1 MAEHRVAGAHPGID
15 HDGGRAMTTY
25 GVMFRREWPADRLL
39 DYAREVEAHDLDEM
53 WVVEDLTFHGG
64 FTQATAALA
73 ATTRLTVGIGI
84 APAVVRNV
92 AYAAMEIATLAQ
104 MFPGRFHMGFG
115 HGVDFWIEQVGAV
128 PTSWMSSL
136 RETVSTSMRLLAGEN
151 VTMDGDFVHLD
162 AVQLA
167 HPAKVMPPM
176 SLGVRGPKSMALA
189 DEVGA
194 GVIFAE
200 WSGPRYLQQVR
211 AQIGDG
217 PKFTAFVQASV
228 DVESLESM
236 MAEKMAL
243 PRFAAQ
249 LSAYGDE
256 VVPLEELVVAGD
268 PATWRSQAQRW
279 VDAGA
284 SSVVFC
290 PLPTDPVE
298 LPL

>member
-1 MAEHRVAGAHPGID
+1 
-15 HDGGRAMTTY
+15 MTTY
-25 GVMFRREWPADRLL
+25 GVMFRREWPADQLR
-39 DYAREVEAHDLDEM
+39 DYARQVEAHDLDEM

-73 ATTRLTVGIGI
+73 ATSRINVGIRI

-92 AYAAMEIATLAQ
+92 AYTAMEIATLAQ

-115 HGVDFWIEQVGAV
+115 HGVDFWIEQVGAA
-128 PTSWMSSL
+128 PKSWMASL
-136 RETVSTSMRLLAGEN
+136 RETVSVTTRLLAGEK
-151 VTMDGDFVHLD
+151 VTLDGDYVHVD
-162 AVQLA
+162 GVQLA
-167 HPAKVMPPM
+167 NPAQIVPPI
-176 SLGVRGPKSMALA
+176 SLGVRGPRSMALA
-189 DEVGA
+189 AEVGA

-211 AQIGDG
+211 AQIGDA
-217 PKFTAFVQASV
+217 PKFTAFVQASA
-228 DVESLESM
+228 DVPALEAM

-256 VVPLEELVVAGD
+256 EVPLNELVIAGD
-268 PATWRSQAQRW
+268 PVTWIEQAQRW
-279 VDAGA
+279 VEVGA
-284 SSVVFC
+284 RTVVFC

>member
-1 MAEHRVAGAHPGID
+1 
-15 HDGGRAMTTY
+15 MTTY
-25 GVMFRREWPADRLL
+25 GVMWRREWPVNRLI
-39 DYAREVEAHDLDEM
+39 DYAQRVEAHDLDEL

-73 ATTRLTVGIGI
+73 ATNRINVGIGI

-115 HGVDFWIEQVGAV
+115 HGVDFWIEQVGAM
-128 PTSWMSSL
+128 PPSWMSSL
-136 RETVSTSMRLLAGEN
+136 RETVVATTRLLAGDK
-151 VTMDGDFVHLD
+151 VTMDGDYVHLD

-167 HPAKVMPPM
+167 HPAQVQPPI
-176 SLGVRGPKSMALA
+176 SLGVRGPRSMALA
-189 DEVGA
+189 AEVGA

-211 AQIGDG
+211 AQIGDA
-217 PKFTAFVQASV
+217 PKFTAFVQASA
-228 DVESLESM
+228 DIDALEAM
-236 MAEKMAL
+236 MAEKMSL
-243 PRFAAQ
+243 PRFASQ
-249 LSAYGDE
+249 LAAYGDE
-256 VVPLEELVVAGD
+256 AVSLEELVVAGD
-268 PATWRSQAQRW
+268 PVTWIEQAQRW
-279 VDAGA
+279 VEAGA
-284 SSVVFC
+284 NTVVFC

>member
-1 MAEHRVAGAHPGID
+1 
-15 HDGGRAMTTY
+15 MTTY
-25 GVMFRREWPADRLL
+25 GVMFRREWPANRLI
-39 DYAREVEAHDLDEM
+39 DYARQVEAHDLDEM
-53 WVVEDLTFHGG
+53 WVVEDLSFHGG

-73 ATTRLTVGIGI
+73 GTSRINVGIGI

-92 AYAAMEIATLAQ
+92 AYTAMEIATLAQ
-104 MFPGRFHMGFG
+104 MFPTRFHMGFG

-128 PTSWMSSL
+128 PASWMSSL
-136 RETVSTSMRLLAGEN
+136 REVVVATTQLLAGDTVSMQGN
-151 VTMDGDFVHLD
+151 HVHLD

-167 HPAKVMPPM
+167 HPAKFMPPI
-176 SLGVRGPKSMALA
+176 SLGVRGPRSMALA
-189 DEVGA
+189 AEVGA

-211 AQIGDG
+211 AQIGEE
-217 PKFTAFVQASV
+217 PKFTAFVQASA
-228 DVESLESM
+228 DVPSLDAM

-249 LSAYGDE
+249 LAAYGDE
-256 VVPLEELVVAGD
+256 PVALDELVIAGD
-268 PATWRSQAQRW
+268 PVTWVEQAQHW
-279 VDAGA
+279 VAAGA
-284 SSVVFC
+284 STVVFC

>member
-1 MAEHRVAGAHPGID
+1 
-15 HDGGRAMTTY
+15 MTTY
-25 GVMFRREWPADRLL
+25 GLMFRREWPADQLL
-39 DYAREVEAHDLDEM
+39 DYARQVEAHDLDEM
-53 WVVEDLTFHGG
+53 WVVEDLSFHGG

-73 ATTRLTVGIGI
+73 ATSRITVGIGI

-92 AYAAMEIATLAQ
+92 AYTAMEIATLAQ

-115 HGVDFWIEQVGAV
+115 HGVDSWIEQVGAV
-128 PTSWMSSL
+128 PQSWLSSL
-136 RETVSTSMRLLAGEN
+136 REVVVNIEQLLAGDK
-151 VTMDGDFVHLD
+151 VTTHGSHVHLD
-162 AVQLA
+162 NVQLF
-167 HPAKVMPPM
+167 HPARVVPPI

-189 DEVGA
+189 AEVGA

-211 AQIGDG
+211 AQIGEG
-217 PKFTAFVQASV
+217 PKFTAFVQASA
-228 DVESLESM
+228 DVAALEAM

-256 VVPLEELVVAGD
+256 AVPLNELVIAGD
-268 PATWRSQAQRW
+268 PVTWVEQAQRW
-279 VDAGA
+279 VAAGA

-290 PLPTDPVE
+290 PLPTDPME

>member
-1 MAEHRVAGAHPGID
+1 
-15 HDGGRAMTTY
+15 MTTY
-25 GVMFRREWPADRLL
+25 GVMFRREWPANQLI
-39 DYAREVEAHDLDEM
+39 DYARQVEAHDLDEM

-64 FTQATAALA
+64 FAQATAALA
-73 ATTRLTVGIGI
+73 ATSRITVGIGI

-92 AYAAMEIATLAQ
+92 AYTAMEIATLAQ

-128 PTSWMSSL
+128 PGSWMSSL
-136 RETVSTSMRLLAGEN
+136 REVVVGTKQLLAGDN
-151 VTMDGDFVHLD
+151 VTAHGSHVHLD
-162 AVQLA
+162 AVQLF
-167 HPAKVMPPM
+167 HPAKVMPPI
-176 SLGVRGPKSMALA
+176 SLGVRGPKSMALSA
-189 DEVGA
+189 EVGA

-200 WSGPRYLQQVR
+200 WSGPRYLEQVR

-217 PKFTAFVQASV
+217 PKFTAFVQASA
-228 DVESLESM
+228 DVAALEAA

-256 VVPLEELVVAGD
+256 EVPLNELVISGPPV
-268 PATWRSQAQRW
+268 TWVEQAQRW
-279 VDAGA
+279 VAAGA
-284 SSVVFC
+284 ATVVFC

>member
-1 MAEHRVAGAHPGID
+1 
-15 HDGGRAMTTY
+15 MTTY
-25 GVMFRREWPADRLL
+25 GVMFRREWPAERLM
-39 DYAREVEAHDLDEM
+39 DYARQVEAHDLDEM

-73 ATTRLTVGIGI
+73 ATNRITVGIGI

-92 AYAAMEIATLAQ
+92 AYTAMEIATLAH

-128 PTSWMSSL
+128 PTSWLSSL
-136 RETVSTSMRLLAGEN
+136 RETVVATNKLLGGDS
-151 VTMDGDFVHLD
+151 VTLDGDYVHLD
-162 AVQLA
+162 AVELA
-167 HPAKVMPPM
+167 HPAQIVPPI
-176 SLGVRGPKSMALA
+176 SLGVRGPRSMALA
-189 DEVGA
+189 AEVGA

-211 AQIGDG
+211 SQIGDE
-217 PKFTAFVQASV
+217 PKFTAFVQASADV
-228 DVESLESM
+228 DALDAM

-243 PRFAAQ
+243 PRFASQ
-249 LSAYGDE
+249 LAAYGDE
-256 VVPLEELVVAGD
+256 LVPLEELVIAGD
-268 PATWRSQAQRW
+268 PSTWIAQAQRW
-279 VDAGA
+279 VAAGA
-284 SSVVFC
+284 STVILC

>member
-1 MAEHRVAGAHPGID
+1 
-15 HDGGRAMTTY
+15 MTTY
-25 GVMFRREWPADRLL
+25 GVMFRREWPANLL
-39 DYAREVEAHDLDEM
+39 MDYARQVEAHDLDEM

-73 ATTRLTVGIGI
+73 ATSRITVGIGI
-84 APAVVRNV
+84 APAVVRNA
-92 AYAAMEIATLAQ
+92 AYTAMEIATLVQ

-128 PTSWMSSL
+128 PTSWLSSL
-136 RETVSTSMRLLAGEN
+136 RETVTTTMQLSRGEN
-151 VTMDGDFVHLD
+151 VTFDGDHVHLD

-167 HPAKVMPPM
+167 HPAQAMPPF
-176 SLGVRGPKSMALA
+176 SLGVRGPRSMALA
-189 DEVGA
+189 AEVGA

-211 AQIGDG
+211 SQIGDA
-217 PKFTAFVQASV
+217 PKFTAFVQASAHV
-228 DVESLESM
+228 AALEAM

-243 PRFAAQ
+243 PRFASQ

-256 VVPLEELVVAGD
+256 EVPLNELVIAGD
-268 PATWRSQAQRW
+268 PVTWIEQAQRW
-279 VDAGA
+279 VEAGA

>member
-1 MAEHRVAGAHPGID
+1 
-15 HDGGRAMTTY
+15 MTTY

-39 DYAREVEAHDLDEM
+39 DYARQVEDHDLDEM

-73 ATTRLTVGIGI
+73 ATTRLNVGIGI
-84 APAVVRNV
+84 APAVVRNA
-92 AYAAMEIATLAQ
+92 AYTAMEIATLAQ

-136 RETVSTSMRLLAGEN
+136 RETVVATTRLLEGDT
-151 VTMDGDFVHLD
+151 VTLDGDHVHLD
-162 AVQLA
+162 AVRLA
-167 HPAKVMPPM
+167 HPAEVVPPI
-176 SLGVRGPKSMALA
+176 SLGVRGPRSMALA
-189 DEVGA
+189 ADVGA

-211 AQIGDG
+211 AQIGAA
-217 PKFTAFVQASV
+217 PKFTAFVQASTDV
-228 DVESLESM
+228 DALEEM

-243 PRFAAQ
+243 PRFASQ
-249 LSAYGDE
+249 LAAYGDE
-256 VVPLEELVVAGD
+256 LVPLDELVIGGD
-268 PATWRSQAQRW
+268 PSTWVAQAQRW
-279 VDAGA
+279 VAAGA
-284 SSVVFC
+284 STVIFC

>member
-1 MAEHRVAGAHPGID
+1 
-15 HDGGRAMTTY
+15 MTTY
-25 GVMFRREWPADRLL
+25 GVMFRREWPANRIM
-39 DYAREVEAHDLDEM
+39 DYARRVEAHDLDEM

-73 ATTRLTVGIGI
+73 ATSRINVGIGI

-92 AYAAMEIATLAQ
+92 AYTAMEIATLAQ

-128 PTSWMSSL
+128 PTSWLASL
-136 RETVSTSMRLLAGEN
+136 REVVLATSHLLAGEK
-151 VTMDGDFVHLD
+151 VTTHGQHVHLD
-162 AVQLA
+162 AVELA
-167 HPAKVMPPM
+167 HPAKVVPPI

-189 DEVGA
+189 ADVGA

-211 AQIGDG
+211 AQIGDK
-217 PKFTAFVQASV
+217 PKFTAFVQASA
-228 DVESLESM
+228 DVPALEEM

-243 PRFAAQ
+243 PRFASQ
-249 LSAYGDE
+249 LAAYGDD
-256 VVPLEELVVAGD
+256 VVPLNELVIAGD
-268 PATWRSQAQRW
+268 PTTWVEQAQRW
-279 VDAGA
+279 VAAGA
-284 SSVVFC
+284 STVIFC

>member
-1 MAEHRVAGAHPGID
+1 
-15 HDGGRAMTTY
+15 
-25 GVMFRREWPADRLL
+25 MFRREWPADRLI
-39 DYAREVEAHDLDEM
+39 DFARQVEAHDLDEM
-53 WVVEDLTFHGG
+53 WVVEDLSFHGG

-73 ATTRLTVGIGI
+73 ATSRITVGIGI

-92 AYAAMEIATLAQ
+92 AYTAMEIATLAQ

-128 PTSWMSSL
+128 PKSWLSSL
-136 RETVSTSMRLLAGEN
+136 REVVVNAGQLLAGEK
-151 VTMDGDFVHLD
+151 VTTHGTYVHLD
-162 AVQLA
+162 DVQLF
-167 HPAKVMPPM
+167 HPAQVMPPI

-189 DEVGA
+189 AEVGA

-211 AQIGDG
+211 AQVGEG
-217 PKFTAFVQASV
+217 PKFTAFVQASA
-228 DVESLESM
+228 DVAALEAM
-236 MAEKMAL
+236 MEEKMAL

-256 VVPLEELVVAGD
+256 SVPLNELVVAGD
-268 PATWRSQAQRW
+268 PVTWVEQAQRW
-279 VDAGA
+279 VAGGA
-284 SSVVFC
+284 STVVFC

>member
-1 MAEHRVAGAHPGID
+1 
-15 HDGGRAMTTY
+15 MTTY
-25 GVMFRREWPADRLL
+25 GVMFRREWPADKLIE
-39 DYAREVEAHDLDEM
+39 YARLVEAHDLDEM

-73 ATTRLTVGIGI
+73 ATNRITVGIGI

-92 AYAAMEIATLAQ
+92 AYTAMEIATLAQ

-128 PTSWMSSL
+128 PGSWMSSL
-136 RETVSTSMRLLAGEN
+136 REVVVGTQQLLAGDN
-151 VTMDGDFVHLD
+151 VTMHGAHVHLD

-167 HPAKVMPPM
+167 HPAQVIPPI
-176 SLGVRGPKSMALA
+176 SLGVRGPKSMALSA
-189 DEVGA
+189 EVGA

-200 WSGPRYLQQVR
+200 WSGPRYLEQVR

-217 PKFTAFVQASV
+217 PKFTAFVQASA
-228 DVESLESM
+228 DVAALEAA

-249 LSAYGDE
+249 LSAYGDDE
-256 VVPLEELVVAGD
+256 VPLNELVIAGS
-268 PATWRSQAQRW
+268 PATWVEQAQRW
-279 VDAGA
+279 VAAGA

>member
-1 MAEHRVAGAHPGID
+1 
-15 HDGGRAMTTY
+15 MTTY
-25 GVMFRREWPADRLL
+25 GVMFRREWPADLL
-39 DYAREVEAHDLDEM
+39 IDYARQVEAHDLDEM

-73 ATTRLTVGIGI
+73 ATDRINVGIGI

-136 RETVSTSMRLLAGEN
+136 REVVVNTTQLLSGEN
-151 VTMDGDFVHLD
+151 VTTHGAHVHLD

-167 HPAKVMPPM
+167 HPAQVMPPI
-176 SLGVRGPKSMALA
+176 SLGVRGPRSMALA
-189 DEVGA
+189 AEVGA

-211 AQIGDG
+211 AQIGEG
-217 PKFTAFVQASV
+217 PKFTAFVQASA
-228 DVESLESM
+228 DVAALEAM
-236 MAEKMAL
+236 MLEKMAL
-243 PRFAAQ
+243 PRFASQ
-249 LSAYGDE
+249 LAAYGDE
-256 VVPLEELVVAGD
+256 EVPLTELVIAGD
-268 PATWRSQAQRW
+268 PVTWVEQAQRW
-279 VDAGA
+279 VAAGA
-284 SSVVFC
+284 STVIFC